1 VEYVKQKWTE
11 AAERDTRSGSATV
24 PTVSVDIGP
33 ATQMLL
39 GTAGRVAGIRIV
51 TAGQVPKTIQP
62 GGPTAVGNDVQNGMH
77 YMCYLADVN
86 TCDSAFKQ
94 ETNLERAEVNS
105 NVATG
110 QQVQVP
116 RDQPTVEIPVE
127 NTPTAPP
134 QQNAWN
140 NAQEAPPYQAPPTP
154 QVEETHWGHNGSSQ
168 LKLESNG
175 ASRRFYYIEPRIGL
189 IEVGV
194 AQGMVAFEGTQSG
207 NIYTGTAYVFSK
219 VCGATGKWFYRA
231 GPA

>member
-51 TAGQVPKTIQP
+51 KAGQVPKTIQP
-62 GGPTAVGNDVQNGMH
+62 GGPTAVGN
-77 YMCYLADVN
+77 
-86 TCDSAFKQ
+86 
-94 ETNLERAEVNS
+94 
-105 NVATG
+105 G

-116 RDQPTVEIPVE
+116 PDQPTVEIPVE